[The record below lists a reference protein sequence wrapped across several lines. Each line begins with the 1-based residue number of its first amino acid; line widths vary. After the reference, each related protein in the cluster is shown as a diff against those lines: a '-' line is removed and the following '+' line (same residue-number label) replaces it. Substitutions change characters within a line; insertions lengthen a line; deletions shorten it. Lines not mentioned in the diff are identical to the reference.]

1 MATGGVQTDVNANEV
16 DDNIEVWKIK
26 KLIKRLEAARGL
38 EILPNYL
45 LNYI

>member
-26 KLIKRLEAARGL
+26 KLIKRLEAARG
-38 EILPNYL
+38 
-45 LNYI
+45 